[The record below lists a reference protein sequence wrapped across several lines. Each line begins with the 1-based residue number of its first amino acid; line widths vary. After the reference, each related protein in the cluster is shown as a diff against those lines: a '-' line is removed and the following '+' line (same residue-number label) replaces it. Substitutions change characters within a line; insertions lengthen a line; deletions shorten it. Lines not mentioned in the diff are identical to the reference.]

1 MFFWGGYKMLDN
13 MLRKGLVF
21 AVIVLF
27 VGTSFTT
34 VTGNILDNN
43 KTILI
48 EKQGLYN
55 DLIFDRLIT
64 FLMKLG
70 HMPSLSTCIIKNSEV
85 VWSRGYGLYD
95 IEHNKAASDDTIYAV
110 ASISKTVT
118 ATALMQLYDQGLFDL
133 DDDINDYLNFSIRNP
148 NYPGDPI
155 SFRMLLSHRSSLAED
170 PWQLHKEYPGDCPI
184 PFYPFLKEYLTPGG
198 SEYSPEVWADCHPGE
213 EFHYANMGYAIIGHL
228 VERITGQPFDQYC
241 KDHIFLPLNMS
252 NASFRF
258 ADIDKERLAIPYIY
272 CFWGYE
278 PYMHAGDVDYPSGCL
293 RTSVMELSH
302 FLVAHLNG
310 GVYNGVRILEEDTIE
325 LMHTAQYPD
334 GSQYGLGWQ
343 IWENRHGEIF
353 IGHGGGNIGVSTVMK
368 VRVSDNVSVIYF
380 INRMITLYTELTAGR
395 IIERL
400 LFLKA
405 IKL

>member
-1 MFFWGGYKMLDN
+1 MNKNRL
-13 MLRKGLVF
+13 LKKGLVLGI
-21 AVIVLF
+21 VILLAGAIFNPVA
-27 VGTSFTT
+27 
-34 VTGNILDNN
+34 GNILGNN

-48 EKQGLYN
+48 EKQSLYN
-55 DLIFDRLIT
+55 DLIFDRLIM

-70 HMPSLSTCIIKNSEV
+70 HMPSLSTCIIKNNEV
-85 VWSRGYGLYD
+85 VWDMGYGLYD
-95 IEHNKAASDDTIYAV
+95 IEHNKDASENTIYAV

-118 ATALMQLYDQGLFDL
+118 ATALMQLYDQGLFAL
-133 DDDINDYLNFSIRNP
+133 DDDVNNYLNFSIRNP
-148 NYPGDPI
+148 NYPDAPI

-198 SEYSPEVWADCHPGE
+198 SEYSLEVWADCRPGE
-213 EFHYANMGYAIIGHL
+213 EFHYANMGYAIIGYL
-228 VERITGQPFDQYC
+228 VERITGCSFDQYC

-252 NASFRF
+252 NTSFRF
-258 ADIDKERLAIPYIY
+258 ADIDKEHLAVPYIY

-310 GVYNGVRILEEDTIE
+310 GVYNGVRILEEETVE

-334 GSQYGLGWQ
+334 GRQYGLGWQ
-343 IWENRHGEIF
+343 IWENRRGEIF

-368 VRVSDNVSVIYF
+368 IWLGDDVAVMYF
-380 INRMITLYTELTAGR
+380 INRKITLIRELYTER
-395 IIERL
+395 IIERM
-400 LFLKA
+400 LFLKS
-405 IKL
+405 IKF